1 MGVRLADISER
12 LCKQYKEKFGAENI
26 IQLGNTIDKS
36 QLEPTKGYLQIVYV
50 EPYLTAEE
58 QAKRT
63 ATPWDRRFNITR
75 FVFETPFTPSGKAHG
90 DTAEQWKRKTIL
102 TAELPFPFVV
112 KRLLVVNKEEVEL
125 SPIENAT
132 EVITNRIRAMKT
144 ELTAIPPNSKTLQI
158 VLQGSVL
165 PQVNAGPLEF
175 ARVFLGH
182 RDKYKPEM
190 TRLLEKE
197 LIQFVELCQSLL
209 ELNKQV
215 IKADQIEFQK
225 TMEESYDKLVN
236 DLGEFLTLPKV
247 AKTFPTLNSQISSL
261 NTLQ

>member
-1 MGVRLADISER
+1 M
-12 LCKQYKEKFGAENI
+12 
-26 IQLGNTIDKS
+26 
-36 QLEPTKGYLQIVYV
+36 
-50 EPYLTAEE
+50 
-58 QAKRT
+58 
-63 ATPWDRRFNITR
+63 
-75 FVFETPFTPSGKAHG
+75 
-90 DTAEQWKRKTIL
+90 
-102 TAELPFPFVV
+102 PFPFVV
-112 KRLLVVNKEEVEL
+112 KRLLVIKKEEVEL

-182 RDKYKPEM
+182 KGNVNTNLLKSGFCSAGLLRFHLLKTLDKFTADKIKH
-190 TRLLEKE
+190 LEDE
-197 LIQFVELCQSLL
+197 LRQFVELCQALL

-236 DLGEFLTLPKV
+236 DLGEFLTLSKGNKSKY
-247 AKTFPTLNSQISSL
+247 KTFKLSFRFGLLTLLSFFLSFYFNRFPSVEFS
-261 NTLQ
+261 N